1 MIRGQ
6 ALLHFGAEISRFSR
20 LAPPQVVC
28 APPLVSN
35 STWGDFAPTATTLE
49 LMEQTQR
56 GSQAWDC
63 ADFGGDTG
71 LGAFSPVFARAA
83 VGASA
88 FTSVPLPQK
97 EIYVDNLPVRQ
108 LMIRQRHGRPI
119 ITCCLTDHKLLLL
132 RLRSRCL
139 QRERRLLN

>member
-1 MIRGQ
+1 MIRGK
-6 ALLHFGAEISRFSR
+6 ALLLFGAETPRFSR
-20 LAPPQVVC
+20 RAPHQVVC

-63 ADFGGDTG
+63 ADFGGDAG
-71 LGAFSPVFARAA
+71 LDAFSPVFARAA

-88 FTSVPLPQK
+88 FTSVPLPQRDF
-97 EIYVDNLPVRQ
+97 I
-108 LMIRQRHGRPI
+108 
-119 ITCCLTDHKLLLL
+119 
-132 RLRSRCL
+132 
-139 QRERRLLN
+139 